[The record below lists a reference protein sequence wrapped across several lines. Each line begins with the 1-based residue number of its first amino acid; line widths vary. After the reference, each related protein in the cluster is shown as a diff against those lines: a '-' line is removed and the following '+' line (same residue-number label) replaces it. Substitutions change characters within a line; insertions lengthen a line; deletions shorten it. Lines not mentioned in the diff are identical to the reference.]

1 MDDVFDHDFDN
12 DYFPRMS
19 LEYLLHSGGIV
30 EEHGG
35 DDDDDESDDDDEMC
49 YHIYDNYTRL

>member
-30 EEHGG
+30 EEHG
-35 DDDDDESDDDDEMC
+35 DDDDESDEMC